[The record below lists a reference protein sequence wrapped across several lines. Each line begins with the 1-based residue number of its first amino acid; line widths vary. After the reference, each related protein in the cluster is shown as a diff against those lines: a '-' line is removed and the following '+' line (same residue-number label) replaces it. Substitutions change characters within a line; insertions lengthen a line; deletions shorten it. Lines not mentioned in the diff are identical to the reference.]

1 MENLAQRWEQQHER
15 PSRNIQLVITG
26 VDHPDDSAMTREKQ
40 LILNRNVANDDEGND
55 DGGQD
60 DDQSA
65 EDDKVQKRDI
75 PEKDD
80 DAAQNDDGTADVDP
94 DAKSGSNV
102 ADKSKST
109 DARNK
114 NGVIVGAG
122 RTPSPVTARSPVA
135 APTSN
140 RAPTITTTK
149 TAPGPII
156 TSLVTL
162 TPVATKTRSKP
173 SATTPSRLSA
183 PTNPTDLAP
192 ATSRFIPMSSSPSTA
207 TTATI
212 PSKSIS
218 AMGPSLVLSK
228 VPSFPNRIPQSPV
241 RTPVSRPA
249 MAPVASPLRQRDS
262 NMGAPPSK
270 QSPTNNMKQ
279 SSCSSVTDVA
289 CQVSSHPIQSMAGV
303 LLLILLCYCWRRRA
317 GNSDLDGSRGEYRR
331 VASRFTADAFDD
343 ALDDN
348 DLDGYVDDD
357 DGDGGSYYANGT
369 TKHVLEMSELDNGR
383 LSLKEVN
390 G

>member
-1 MENLAQRWEQQHER
+1 MENLARPWELRKQPER
-15 PSRNIQLVITG
+15 TSRKIQLVITG
-26 VDHPDDSAMTREKQ
+26 VDHQDGSAKTHVLDRKVE
-40 LILNRNVANDDEGND
+40 NDDEGND
-55 DGGQD
+55 VGDGQD

-75 PEKDD
+75 PNQDD
-80 DAAQNDDGTADVDP
+80 DAAQNDDGTADSGG
-94 DAKSGSNV
+94 KSKSSIS
-102 ADKSKST
+102 DKSKST

-114 NGVIVGAG
+114 YGAIVGAG
-122 RTPSPVTARSPVA
+122 MTPSSVTARSPVA

-140 RAPTITTTK
+140 RAPTITATK
-149 TAPGPII
+149 ATPGPAI
-156 TSLVTL
+156 TSTVALV
-162 TPVATKTRSKP
+162 PVATKTRSKP
-173 SATTPSRLSA
+173 SATAPSLLSA
-183 PTNPTDLAP
+183 PTSLNDSAP
-192 ATSRFIPMSSSPSTA
+192 VVSRPAPRAPSPSTT

-218 AMGPSLVLSK
+218 AMVPSLVLPK
-228 VPSFPNRIPQSPV
+228 APSLPNRIPQSPV
-241 RTPVSRPA
+241 RLPVSRPA
-249 MAPVASPLRQRDS
+249 IAPVASPLRQRDG
-262 NMGAPPSK
+262 NNGTPPSK
-270 QSPTNNMKQ
+270 QSPTSNMKQ
-279 SSCSSVTDVA
+279 SACSGVMDIA

-303 LLLILLCYCWRRRA
+303 LLLILLCYCWRRCA

-343 ALDDN
+343 ALDDD

-357 DGDGGSYYANGT
+357 DGDGGSYYTNGT